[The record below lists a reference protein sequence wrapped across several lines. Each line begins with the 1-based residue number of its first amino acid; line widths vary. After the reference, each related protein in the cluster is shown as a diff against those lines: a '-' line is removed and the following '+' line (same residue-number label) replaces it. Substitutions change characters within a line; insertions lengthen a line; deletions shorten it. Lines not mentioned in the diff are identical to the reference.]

1 MTSARSCADTYV
13 PEPPCCTY
21 GLRVPA
27 FCVLY
32 VPEAQALYVRATRA
46 SIGRAVCTT
55 YRGTTGKECS
65 EGFVGSILNSCSPA
79 DQPFPPKCA
88 CCPAKVFMP
97 SFDRHVDDSL
107 RAVFVEWTLRQ
118 ARRPQPQP

>member
-1 MTSARSCADTYV
+1 MSLIIGVSGGQPAPAATVSCSGGCGEELAADHLGIRCWGA
-13 PEPPCCTY
+13 ERHDLC
-21 GLRVPA
+21 
-27 FCVLY
+27 
-32 VPEAQALYVRATRA
+32 
-46 SIGRAVCTT
+46 
-55 YRGTTGKECS
+55 KECS

-97 SFDRHVDDSL
+97 SFDRFVDDSL

-118 ARRPQPQP
+118 VNPNPPGQG